1 MISIEILDTPAQH
14 VACVAH
20 ARFFVIELSAM
31 NQVRA
36 GITSDDGA
44 YH

>member
-1 MISIEILDTPAQH
+1 MTSIEIFDTPAQH
-14 VACVAH
+14 VARVAH

-31 NQVRA
+31 KQVVV